1 MNAQL
6 SERQELAVEV
16 LRLAKDR
23 LLVSSP
29 FLAPAASLLPF
40 VPSPDA
46 LSPLSGT
53 DAKAFY
59 FNADHVL
66 ACFAA
71 TREAPVHDYVHTLLH
86 CLFLHPFANPG
97 QNQARWDLA
106 CDIAAECIAAELC
119 GPEPPPI
126 SWTWEIG
133 GPFMSGNARYDVSMR
148 LRAVELYEQGCGRD
162 KIASLLGMS
171 LGTVREW
178 LAVYRSVGIEVLAM
192 TGGKHATYSFET
204 KLAAVRAVVDEGM
217 TKPAAMAR
225 FGITSTTSLK
235 TWLRAYREGGPDAL
249 RPKPKGRHKG
259 TSSPPKKTT
268 REQELERRIRKLEAE
283 NAYLKKS
290 IALKAEK
297 RSRTAIRRS
306 S

>member
-1 MNAQL
+1 MEQPFPKYALFNGKLHTFVKRVEPVPRTTQHRN
-6 SERQELAVEV
+6 SETPGA
-16 LRLAKDR
+16 
-23 LLVSSP
+23 S
-29 FLAPAASLLPF
+29 AA
-40 VPSPDA
+40 
-46 LSPLSGT
+46 
-53 DAKAFY
+53 
-59 FNADHVL
+59 
-66 ACFAA
+66 
-71 TREAPVHDYVHTLLH
+71 
-86 CLFLHPFANPG
+86 
-97 QNQARWDLA
+97 
-106 CDIAAECIAAELC
+106 
-119 GPEPPPI
+119 EPPPI

>member
-1 MNAQL
+1 
-6 SERQELAVEV
+6 
-16 LRLAKDR
+16 
-23 LLVSSP
+23 
-29 FLAPAASLLPF
+29 
-40 VPSPDA
+40 
-46 LSPLSGT
+46 
-53 DAKAFY
+53 
-59 FNADHVL
+59 
-66 ACFAA
+66 
-71 TREAPVHDYVHTLLH
+71 
-86 CLFLHPFANPG
+86 
-97 QNQARWDLA
+97 
-106 CDIAAECIAAELC
+106 
-119 GPEPPPI
+119 
-126 SWTWEIG
+126 
-133 GPFMSGNARYDVSMR
+133 MSGNARYDVSMR

-259 TSSPPKKTT
+259 DVLPAQEDDT
-268 REQELERRIRKLEAE
+268 RAGARAADPEAGSGERL
-283 NAYLKKS
+283 LKKS